1 MKMILLL
8 ITLLNLQVNNNKNSL
23 KEVVQDHMEF
33 QLLLQDLIIIINQ
46 NFFKLIH
53 LVHVQNG
60 KLPHLVKVL
69 NKLKIF

>member
-33 QLLLQDLIIIINQ
+33 QLLLQDLIIIINL
-46 NFFKLIH
+46 NYFKLIH
-53 LVHVQNG
+53 LVLVQNG
-60 KLPHLVKVL
+60 KLLHLVKVL

>member
-23 KEVVQDHMEF
+23 KEVVQDLMEF

-53 LVHVQNG
+53 LVLVQNG
-60 KLPHLVKVL
+60 KLHHLVKVL
-69 NKLKIF
+69 NKLKVF

>member
-33 QLLLQDLIIIINQ
+33 QLLLQDLIIIINP
-46 NFFKLIH
+46 NYFKLIH
-53 LVHVQNG
+53 LVLVQNG
-60 KLPHLVKVL
+60 KLLHLVKVL